1 MSTMQAKAARQAEA
15 AERDA
20 DYVIV
25 NLLKNLTAEAEAA
38 RKVTIDPSNDESG
51 RQTTTTYAS
60 LPTEE
65 R

>member
-1 MSTMQAKAARQAEA
+1 MTTMQAKAARQAEA

-38 RKVTIDPSNDESG
+38 RKVINEPSNDES
-51 RQTTTTYAS
+51 
-60 LPTEE
+60 E